1 MSQMTAHTHVRAA
14 SATQSFRDDPPGW
27 VIYLPLWR
35 RVLAGHLV
43 QKEKRG
49 KVYVCLVWYGAQ
61 KDGGQRLRRGEA
73 SHTAGQEGETM
84 STPMP

>member
-27 VIYLPLWR
+27 VIYLPLWC

-43 QKEKRG
+43 QKEKGG
-49 KVYVCLVWYGAQ
+49 KVYVWCGHGAR
-61 KDGGQRLRRGEA
+61 KMVGRRCVEGEA